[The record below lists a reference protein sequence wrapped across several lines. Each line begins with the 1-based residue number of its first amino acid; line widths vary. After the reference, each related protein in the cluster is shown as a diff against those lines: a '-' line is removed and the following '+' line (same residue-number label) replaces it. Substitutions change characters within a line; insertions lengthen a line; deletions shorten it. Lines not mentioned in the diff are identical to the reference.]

1 LSIRATVSTWSG
13 SRARNAGVNQRG
25 TTMSASGAMPC
36 ERTSAA
42 RSCQACAFGIGVRA
56 AQQTASE
63 VTRSGALAASQM
75 PVMPPS
81 DTPANAN
88 RSMP

>member
-1 LSIRATVSTWSG
+1 MATTVATCPG
-13 SRARNAGVNQRG
+13 SLAMNRGVNQRG
-25 TTMSASGAMPC
+25 TTRPASAAMPSL
-36 ERTSAA
+36 RTRAA
-42 RSCQACAFGIGVRA
+42 RSCQACASGMGVSA
-56 AQQTASE
+56 AQQTARE

-81 DTPANAN
+81 ETPAKAN

>member
-1 LSIRATVSTWSG
+1 MPFGADQGRAVVPG
-13 SRARNAGVNQRG
+13 LR
-25 TTMSASGAMPC
+25 ASGM
-36 ERTSAA
+36 
-42 RSCQACAFGIGVRA
+42 GVSA

-81 DTPANAN
+81 ETPAYAN